1 VIGLDCY
8 VMHERLD
15 DFISVLIYSK
25 RPDIS
30 FPGHISLLA
39 SLILAGWSNVY
50 VEKCSVVVDRF

>member
-1 VIGLDCY
+1 MIGLDCY

-39 SLILAGWSNVY
+39 SLILAG
-50 VEKCSVVVDRF
+50 